1 MSVPPSHYILLL
13 QMHFA
18 LSLELDAKDKSVKK
32 FKYLEFFAGGGM
44 ARAGLGSDWLC
55 AFANDFDPM
64 KTAAYQANWGSD
76 GFICGD
82 VNGILPKQIP
92 GSADLAWASF
102 PCQDLSQAGNAAGIG
117 TVNDQTR
124 SGAFWAF
131 WRLMEGLINEHRA
144 PAMIVLENVYGS
156 LTANKGRDFAAIARC
171 LALGDYR
178 FGAVVIDA
186 ARFVPQSR
194 PRVFIVAF
202 RKDMDVPAHLI
213 ADQPSPA
220 WHPLVME
227 TAINRLSEIDRES
240 WLWIVP
246 PEPMNGVPPLS
257 NLILDQPDDVSWHT
271 DAETQKLIGMMSD
284 VNRNR
289 LTAMQAKGSR
299 LVGTIYKRTRVDGA
313 GVKQQR
319 AELRDDNIAGCLR
332 TPGGGSSRQ
341 TIVVVKGASVRT
353 RLLSAREAAR
363 LMGLPDSYKLPLRYN
378 DAYHIAG
385 DGLVVPVVRYLAE
398 TVIEPILRA
407 NRADYYLEAAE

>member
-1 MSVPPSHYILLL
+1 MN
-13 QMHFA
+13 
-18 LSLELDAKDKSVKK
+18 K
-32 FKYLEFFAGGGM
+32 FKYFEFFAGGGM
-44 ARAGLGSDWLC
+44 ARAGLGSCWTC
-55 AFANDFDPM
+55 MFANDFDVM
-64 KTAAYQANWGSD
+64 KANTYRANWGGSELVVGD
-76 GFICGD
+76 INSIQTSQMAGF
-82 VNGILPKQIP
+82 
-92 GSADLAWASF
+92 ADLAWASF
-102 PCQDLSQAGNAAGIG
+102 PCQDLSLAGNAMGIG
-117 TVNDQTR
+117 TVDEQTR

-131 WRLMEGLINEHRA
+131 WRLMEELISERRA

-171 LALGDYR
+171 LAIGGYR
-178 FGAVVIDA
+178 FGAMVIDA

-202 RKDMDVPAHLI
+202 RSDMAVPEHLI
-213 ADQPSPA
+213 TNQPAPV
-220 WHPLVME
+220 WHPAVME
-227 TAINRLSEIDRES
+227 IAIDRLSEMDRES
-240 WLWIVP
+240 WLWLTP
-246 PEPMNGVPPLS
+246 REPKNDVRPLS
-257 NLILDQPDDVSWHT
+257 DLILDQPDDVRWNSA
-271 DAETQKLIGMMSD
+271 AETNRLIAMMSE

-289 LTAMQAKGSR
+289 LTAMQAKGTR

-313 GVKQQR
+313 GVRRQR

-341 TIVVVKGASVRT
+341 TIVVVEGASVQT

-363 LMGLPDSYKLPLRYN
+363 LMGLPDSYKLPPRYN

-407 NRADYYLEAAE
+407 NRVDYCLEAAE

>member
-1 MSVPPSHYILLL
+1 MN
-13 QMHFA
+13 
-18 LSLELDAKDKSVKK
+18 K
-32 FKYLEFFAGGGM
+32 FKYFEFFAGGGM
-44 ARAGLGSDWLC
+44 ARAGLGSCWTC
-55 AFANDFDPM
+55 MFANDFDVM
-64 KTAAYQANWGSD
+64 KANTYRANWGGSELVVGD
-76 GFICGD
+76 INSIQTSQMAGF
-82 VNGILPKQIP
+82 
-92 GSADLAWASF
+92 ADLAWASF
-102 PCQDLSQAGNAAGIG
+102 PCQDLSLAGNAMGIG
-117 TVNDQTR
+117 TVDEQTR

-131 WRLMEGLINEHRA
+131 WRLMEELISERRA

-171 LALGDYR
+171 LAIGGYR
-178 FGAVVIDA
+178 FGAMVIDA

-202 RKDMDVPAHLI
+202 RSDMTIPQHLI
-213 ADQPSPA
+213 ASQPASV
-220 WHPLVME
+220 WHPAVME
-227 TAINRLSEIDRES
+227 IAIDRLSEMDRES
-240 WLWIVP
+240 WLWLTP
-246 PEPMNGVPPLS
+246 REPKNDVRPLS
-257 NLILDQPDDVSWHT
+257 DLILDQPDDVRWNSA
-271 DAETQKLIGMMSD
+271 AETNRLIAMMSE

-289 LTAMQAKGSR
+289 LTAMQAKGTR

-313 GVKQQR
+313 GVRRQR

-341 TIVVVKGASVRT
+341 TIVVVEGASVQT

-363 LMGLPDSYKLPLRYN
+363 LMGLPDSYKLPPRYN

-407 NRADYYLEAAE
+407 NRVDYCLEAAE